1 MKTNAPASANARPP
15 GCSDAPETVHDVKA
29 QHSDTAGTYYVAAD
43 GTDTANTLGLDY
55 RALAAEL
62 PYTGPILDVHTH
74 VGTPEAAKLFLEVA
88 DLFGVERT
96 YTMTGLDNARRL
108 HPEFGERI
116 KFICVPD
123 YMKRET
129 PGTFTTQWLKDIE
142 SFRKEFGSKVIKFWC
157 APRGRDF
164 AEMSSDSEAADA
176 MLLDSPIRKRGMKL
190 AYDLGYRVFMTHVGD
205 PDTWFATDYANAS
218 RYGTKLEQFEPLEAA
233 LDEYADVTWIGAHMG
248 GYPED
253 LDWLQGML
261 DRHPNY
267 VVDTSACK
275 WQIRELS
282 KQPEKFKAFCQR
294 NPGRVLFGTDIVAN
308 QHMNNSIGFDLF
320 ASRFWTLRTMIET
333 LYDGPSPIVDPDLHK
348 VDPSVPKH
356 STTQLRGA
364 NMEGELL
371 KQLYYVNAK
380 RILES
385 ADG

>member
-1 MKTNAPASANARPP
+1 MKSTPPPP
-15 GCSDAPETVHDVKA
+15 GPSGSSAPPAAAPTPA
-29 QHSDTAGTYYVAAD
+29 ALHSAVAGTYYVAPDGAD
-43 GTDTANTLGLDY
+43 AANTLGLDY

-62 PYTGPILDVHTH
+62 PYTGPIIDVHTH

-88 DLFGVERT
+88 DLFNVERT
-96 YTMTGLDNARRL
+96 YTMTGLDNARVL
-108 HPEFGERI
+108 HPEFSERI

-123 YMKRET
+123 YMKKDT

-142 SFRKEFGSKVIKFWC
+142 AFRHELGSKVIKFWC

-164 AEMSSDSEAADA
+164 AEMSPDPADADA
-176 MLLDSPIRKRGMKL
+176 MLLDSPIRKQGMKL

-205 PDTWFATDYANAS
+205 PDTWFATDYADAS
-218 RYGTKLEQFEPLEAA
+218 RYGTKLQQFEPLEAA

-282 KQPEKFKAFCQR
+282 KHPSKFKAFCEN

-308 QHMNNSIGFDLF
+308 QHMGNSIGFDLF
-320 ASRFWTLRTMIET
+320 ASRFWALRTMIET
-333 LYDGPSPIVDPDLHK
+333 TYDGPSPIVDPDLHK

-356 STTQLRGA
+356 STTHLRGA
-364 NMEGELL
+364 ALSGDLL
-371 KQLYYVNAK
+371 QDIYYNNVK

-385 ADG
+385 D

>member
-1 MKTNAPASANARPP
+1 MSTARQPSISTKSHAAPRNSSGEVDP
-15 GCSDAPETVHDVKA
+15 
-29 QHSDTAGTYYVAAD
+29 
-43 GTDTANTLGLDY
+43 ANTLGLDY
-55 RALAAEL
+55 RALAERFA
-62 PYTGPILDVHTH
+62 YRGSIIDCHTH
-74 VGTPEAAKLFLEVA
+74 VGTPEAAKLFFEVA
-88 DLFGVERT
+88 DLFNVQRT

-108 HPEFGERI
+108 HPEFGDRL

-142 SFRKEFGSKVIKFWC
+142 AFRKEFDSRVIKFWA

-164 AEMSSDSEAADA
+164 AEQSPDPADADA
-176 MLLDSPIRKRGMKL
+176 MKLDSPIRKHGMKL

-205 PDTWFATDYANAS
+205 PDTWFQTDYADAS
-218 RYGTKLEQFEPLEAA
+218 RYGTKLEQFKPLEAA

-253 LDWLQGML
+253 LAWLQGML

-275 WQIRELS
+275 WQVRELS
-282 KQPEKFKAFCQR
+282 KHPRKFRAFCEK

-320 ASRFWTLRTMIET
+320 ASRFWALRTLLET
-333 LYDGPSPIVDPDLHK
+333 GYDGPSPIVDPDLHK
-348 VDPSVPKH
+348 VDPSVPED
-356 STTQLRGA
+356 STAHLRGA
-364 NMEGELL
+364 KMGEAPSLL
-371 KQLYYVNAK
+371 EDIYFNAAAG
-380 RILES
+380 ILET
-385 ADG
+385 AGHGGKIVE

>member
-1 MKTNAPASANARPP
+1 MKSIPPPPGPSGSFAAPAPAAAASTPEALHSA
-15 GCSDAPETVHDVKA
+15 V
-29 QHSDTAGTYYVAAD
+29 AGTYYVAPDGAD
-43 GTDTANTLGLDY
+43 AANTLGLDY

-62 PYTGPILDVHTH
+62 PYTGPIIDVHTH

-88 DLFGVERT
+88 DLFNVERT
-96 YTMTGLDNARRL
+96 YTMTGLDNARVL
-108 HPEFGERI
+108 HPDFGERI

-142 SFRKEFGSKVIKFWC
+142 AFRHELGSKVIKFWC

-164 AEMSSDSEAADA
+164 AQMSRDPADADA

-205 PDTWFATDYANAS
+205 PDTWFATDYADAD
-218 RYGTKLEQFEPLEAA
+218 RYGTKLQQFEPLEAA

-282 KQPEKFKAFCQR
+282 KHPGKFKTFCEK

-308 QHMNNSIGFDLF
+308 QHMDNSIGFDLF
-320 ASRFWTLRTMIET
+320 ASRFWALRTMIET
-333 LYDGPSPIVDPDLHK
+333 LYNGPSPIVDPDLHK
-348 VDPSVPKH
+348 VDPAVLKH
-356 STTQLRGA
+356 STTQLSGA
-364 NMEGELL
+364 GMDGQLL
-371 KQLYYVNAK
+371 QSIYFDNAK
-380 RILES
+380 RVLES
-385 ADG
+385 D

>member
-1 MKTNAPASANARPP
+1 MKSTPPPSESSDRP
-15 GCSDAPETVHDVKA
+15 
-29 QHSDTAGTYYVAAD
+29 AAD
-43 GTDTANTLGLDY
+43 PVAHHSAAAGRYFVAPHGADPANTLGLDY
-55 RALAAEL
+55 RALAAAL
-62 PYTGPILDVHTH
+62 PYRGPIIDVHTH
-74 VGTPEAAKLFLEVA
+74 VGTPEAAKIFLEVA
-88 DLFGVERT
+88 DLFNVERT
-96 YTMTGLDNARRL
+96 YTMTGLDNARAL
-108 HPEFGERI
+108 HPDFGERI

-123 YMKRET
+123 YLKKDT

-142 SFRKEFGSKVIKFWC
+142 AFRHEFGSKVIKFWC

-164 AEMSSDSEAADA
+164 AEMSPDPEAADA

-205 PDTWFATDYANAS
+205 PDTWFATDYADAS
-218 RYGTKLEQFEPLEAA
+218 RYGTKLQQFEPLEAA

-282 KQPEKFKAFCQR
+282 KHPGAFKTFCER

-308 QHMNNSIGFDLF
+308 QYMDDSIGFDLF
-320 ASRFWTLRTMIET
+320 ASRFWALRTMIET

-348 VDPSVPKH
+348 VDPAVPTQ
-356 STTQLRGA
+356 STTLLRGA
-364 NMEGELL
+364 QIGGDLL
-371 KQLYYVNAK
+371 GKIYFDNVRRL
-380 RILES
+380 LES
-385 ADG
+385 E

>member
-1 MKTNAPASANARPP
+1 MKSNSPAQENPAASA
-15 GCSDAPETVHDVKA
+15 HA
-29 QHSDTAGTYYVAAD
+29 QPVAGYSDTAGTYYPAPESAD
-43 GTDTANTLGLDY
+43 PANTLGLDY

-62 PYTGPILDVHTH
+62 SDTGPIIDVHTH
-74 VGTPEAAKLFLEVA
+74 VGTPEAAELFLEVA
-88 DLFGVERT
+88 DLFQVERT
-96 YTMTGLDNARRL
+96 YTMTGLDNARVL
-108 HPEFGERI
+108 HPDFGERI

-123 YMKRET
+123 YLKKDT

-142 SFRKEFGSKVIKFWC
+142 AFRHEFDSQVIKFWC

-164 AEMSSDSEAADA
+164 AEMTPDPEAADA
-176 MLLDSPIRKRGMKL
+176 MLLDSPIRKQGMKL

-205 PDTWFATDYANAS
+205 PDTWFATAYADAD
-218 RYGTKLEQFEPLEAA
+218 RYGTKLQQFEPLEAA
-233 LDEYADVTWIGAHMG
+233 LEEYRDVTWIGAHMG

-282 KQPEKFKAFCQR
+282 KHPEAFKAFCQR

-320 ASRFWTLRTMIET
+320 ASRFWAVRTMIET
-333 LYDGPSPIVDPDLHK
+333 LYDGPSPIVDPDLPK
-348 VDPSVPKH
+348 VDPAVPNP
-356 STTQLRGA
+356 STTHLRGA
-364 NMEGELL
+364 GIGGDLLRDMYFNNTARIIEG
-371 KQLYYVNAK
+371 A
-380 RILES
+380 
-385 ADG
+385 

>member
-1 MKTNAPASANARPP
+1 MNTPPAVTKTDPSLAAAANPPAHESAA
-15 GCSDAPETVHDVKA
+15 
-29 QHSDTAGTYYVAAD
+29 AGTYYVAED
-43 GTDTANTLGLDY
+43 GVDPANTLGLDY

-62 PYTGPILDVHTH
+62 PYRGPIIDVHTH
-74 VGTPEAAKLFLEVA
+74 VGTPEAAEVFLEVA
-88 DLFGVERT
+88 DLFNVERT

-108 HPEFGERI
+108 HPDYGDRI

-123 YMKRET
+123 YLKKDT

-142 SFRKEFGSKVIKFWC
+142 SFREEFDSKVIKFWC

-164 AEMSSDSEAADA
+164 AEMSSDPEAVDA

-205 PDTWFATDYANAS
+205 PDTWFATDYADAS
-218 RYGTKLEQFEPLEAA
+218 RYGTKLQQFEPLEEA

-282 KQPEKFKAFCQR
+282 KHPQKLREFCQR

-320 ASRFWTLRTMIET
+320 ASRFWTLRTIMET
-333 LYDGPSPIVDPDLHK
+333 DYVGPSPIVDPDLNK
-348 VDPSVPKH
+348 VDPNVPKL
-356 STTQLRGA
+356 STTHLAGA
-364 NMEGELL
+364 ELPSELL
-371 KQLYYVNAK
+371 PDLYYHNVK
-380 RILES
+380 RIIEES
-385 ADG
+385 L